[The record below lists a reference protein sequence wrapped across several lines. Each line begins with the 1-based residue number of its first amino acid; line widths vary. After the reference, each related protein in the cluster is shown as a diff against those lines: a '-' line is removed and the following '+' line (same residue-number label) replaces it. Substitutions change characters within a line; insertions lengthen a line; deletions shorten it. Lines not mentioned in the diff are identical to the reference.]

1 MILHDW
7 SMLPGD
13 RLPDIGAWSTQ
24 FRARGARTL
33 RDAGRVLQEM
43 AYGRLAEGHTYRQVL
58 HDGRGTC
65 STKHAVLAEVA
76 TEAGVAALLTVGLYD
91 MCEANTPGVGD
102 ILTAAGLPSIPEAH
116 CYVILDGD
124 RIDVTRARTIQTYD
138 IGEIHDEFVVEPEEL
153 ATHKESIHREFLS
166 TWMAAHPA
174 LVDGRGEVEMWN
186 IRELCIAALAE

>member
-33 RDAGRVLQEM
+33 RDAGRVLQEL
-43 AYGRLAEGHTYRQVL
+43 AYGRLADGHTYRDVL

-76 TEAGVAALLTVGLYD
+76 AEAGVAALLTVGLYD

-102 ILTAAGLPSIPEAH
+102 VLAAAGLPSIPEAH

-124 RIDVTRARTIQTYD
+124 RIDITRARSIDTHD
-138 IGEIHDEFVVEPEEL
+138 LGEIHDEFVVEPAEL
-153 ATHKESIHREFLS
+153 ADHKEAIHREFLS
-166 TWMAAHPA
+166 TWMVSHSA
-174 LVDGRGEVEMWN
+174 LVHGRSEDELWQ
-186 IRELCIAALAE
+186 IRERCIAALAE